1 MFKGQEVTIVHIVED
16 MSPVSGGV
24 ATVVRM
30 LSNEL
35 SSEKIKHVVVCNKA
49 DKTVVGQSV
58 TLKIFKPGKYD
69 LGWGYSR
76 QACDYLVD
84 ISSSRNVVFHIHG
97 IWKSLHF
104 FAAKISRERD
114 VPCVLTA
121 HAMLDNWFWYGQGW
135 LKRLK
140 KNLYWTFLSYNFKK
154 LHCLHAITPS
164 ETLNLKTLL
173 PNAEVVTIP
182 NTMYVPTINRFKQYS
197 GDQGK
202 YFLFIGRIDAQKGL
216 DVLVKAYLSSKIKT
230 SIKLLIVGPI
240 GDRKYWDLI
249 LKYIKEN
256 DFSDSVEYLGPKFGR
271 EKDDLICNALS
282 CVIPSRTEVIG
293 MVNLEAASLCCP
305 SITTFE
311 TGLHDWE
318 DGGGILISAENESS
332 CRNAL
337 DRAADWSFEE
347 RVSRGAASYNL
358 VFNKYNISKIKLNWI
373 DLYSKLTSK

>member
-1 MFKGQEVTIVHIVED
+1 MFDLDYLELNPLITWIVSKFTEERSFMFKGQEVTIVHIVED

-30 LSNEL
+30 LSNVL

-216 DVLVKAYLSSKIKT
+216 AMFEKVNIPILGIVENMSIHICSNCNHAEEIFGNGGGERMAASSKTKFLGALPLKLEIRTDVDEGNPSVAKDPESKVSMMYQQIARNVAAT
-230 SIKLLIVGPI
+230 LSLQSESIGA
-240 GDRKYWDLI
+240 
-249 LKYIKEN
+249 
-256 DFSDSVEYLGPKFGR
+256 FPK
-271 EKDDLICNALS
+271 
-282 CVIPSRTEVIG
+282 
-293 MVNLEAASLCCP
+293 
-305 SITTFE
+305 ITIE
-311 TGLHDWE
+311 
-318 DGGGILISAENESS
+318 
-332 CRNAL
+332 
-337 DRAADWSFEE
+337 
-347 RVSRGAASYNL
+347 
-358 VFNKYNISKIKLNWI
+358 
-373 DLYSKLTSK
+373 